1 MNRKKATA
9 DYLANQVYSA
19 SPNKLIE
26 LLLEA
31 AVKKTKLAELAL
43 MKSNLPETHQLLVK
57 AQAIVLE
64 LQQTLNYDI
73 GGEIAEQL
81 GELYEFIYQ
90 RLVDANIEK
99 KVNGIKDAQKLLED
113 LLTTWREITIN

>member
-1 MNRKKATA
+1 
-9 DYLANQVYSA
+9 
-19 SPNKLIE
+19 
-26 LLLEA
+26 
-31 AVKKTKLAELAL
+31 